1 MKLPSTMHIL
11 ERGWLSSNNIVF
23 IDKER
28 TAVVDTGYASHAEQT
43 LELIQTLLDGRPLDA
58 IYNTHLHS
66 DHCGGNHILQQNYP
80 KVHTA
85 IPVAEMHRVK
95 RWDMTN
101 LSFKATGQRCD
112 PFHADEGIQP
122 NQKIRLGGL
131 EWTALCAPGHYP
143 HCFVL
148 FCEKHGILI
157 SADALWQK
165 GFGVIFPALDSW
177 AGFVETRAT
186 LDMIEALDVRLV
198 IPGHGKP
205 FTEVQDAIE
214 AAHSR
219 IRYLEADPL
228 RNAQNGIKVLVKFLM
243 MEKQRVKL
251 SQVPKMLDNI
261 PLIKA
266 ANRRYM
272 NFSTIHLAHW
282 VVTQLK
288 RAGAVKVEGS
298 ELVNIEPSY

>member
-1 MKLPSTMHIL
+1 MKLPSTMQVL

-23 IDKER
+23 IDDER
-28 TAVVDTGYASHAEQT
+28 AAVVDTGYSTHAEQT
-43 LELIQTLLDGRPLDA
+43 LELVQAALKGRRLDA

-66 DHCGGNHILQQNYP
+66 DHCGGNHILQQHYP

-85 IPVAEMHRVK
+85 IPAAEIHRVQ
-95 RWDMTN
+95 RWDTTS
-101 LSFKATGQRCD
+101 LSFDATGQRCD
-112 PFHADEGIQP
+112 PFHAEEGVKP
-122 NQKIRLGGL
+122 DQKIRLGGL
-131 EWTALCAPGHYP
+131 DWTALCAPGHHPY
-143 HCFVL
+143 CFLL

-177 AGFVETRAT
+177 AGFRETRAT

-219 IRYLEADPL
+219 INYLEADPL
-228 RNAQNGIKVLVKFLM
+228 RNAQNGIKVLVKFMLM
-243 MEKQRVKL
+243 DRQRIKL
-251 SQVPKMLDNI
+251 AEVPKLLANI
-261 PLIKA
+261 PLIQS
-266 ANRRYM
+266 ANRRHM
-272 NFSTIHLAHW
+272 NFGNIHLAHW
-282 VVTQLK
+282 VITQLK
-288 RAGAVKVEGS
+288 RVGAVKVDGNY
-298 ELVNIEPSY
+298 LVNIDPV